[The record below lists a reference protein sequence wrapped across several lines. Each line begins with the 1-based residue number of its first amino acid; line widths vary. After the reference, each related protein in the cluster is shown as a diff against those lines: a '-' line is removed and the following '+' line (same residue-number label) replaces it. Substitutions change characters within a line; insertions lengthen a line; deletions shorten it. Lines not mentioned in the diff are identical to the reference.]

1 MSTTI
6 IEEDKKD
13 KHTNLRI
20 DIGIK
25 LGPILKLHLGQ
36 ISIKLSR
43 LWASST
49 YHIENMQAFRFKSWI
64 CNRYLFTSQCH
75 SISNVEIQAQV
86 GT

>member
-6 IEEDKKD
+6 IEEDKRD

-36 ISIKLSR
+36 LSIKLSR
-43 LWASST
+43 L
-49 YHIENMQAFRFKSWI
+49 
-64 CNRYLFTSQCH
+64 
-75 SISNVEIQAQV
+75 
-86 GT
+86 